1 MSVQIIERN
10 GKPEWAVISYEA
22 YLQLVEQAEALQ
34 DLRDYDSVK
43 DALNRGEEELIP
55 EGMVYALLDGKNPI
69 KVWREYRG
77 LSQSQLAKAAGIS
90 VAYLSQLETGK
101 RKGSTKVLSAIA
113 KVLELSLDDIV
124 VSQPE

>member
-1 MSVQIIERN
+1 VSVQIIERN
-10 GKPEWAVISYEA
+10 GKPEWAVIPYKT

-55 EGMVYALLDGKNPI
+55 EEVVYALLDGKSPI

-77 LSQSQLAKAAGIS
+77 LSQSQLAEAAGIS

-101 RKGSTKVLSAIA
+101 RKGSTEVLGAIA
-113 KVLELSLDDIV
+113 KVLQLSLDDVV
-124 VSQPE
+124 VSRSE

>member
-10 GKPEWAVISYEA
+10 GKPEWAVIPYKA

-34 DLRDYDSVK
+34 DLRDYDSAK
-43 DALNRGEEELIP
+43 EALNRGEEELIP
-55 EGMVYALLDGKNPI
+55 EEMVYALLDGKNPI

-101 RKGSTKVLSAIA
+101 RKGSTEVLIAIA
-113 KVLELSLDDIV
+113 KVLELSLDDVV
-124 VSQPE
+124 VS

>member
-10 GKPEWAVISYEA
+10 GKPEWAVIPYKA

-34 DLRDYDSVK
+34 DLRDYDSAK
-43 DALNRGEEELIP
+43 EALNRGEEELIP
-55 EGMVYALLDGKNPI
+55 EEVVYALLDGKNPI

-101 RKGSTKVLSAIA
+101 RKGSTEVLIVIA
-113 KVLELSLDDIV
+113 KVLELSLDDVV
-124 VSQPE
+124 VSS

>member
-10 GKPEWAVISYEA
+10 GKPEWAVIPYKA

-34 DLRDYDSVK
+34 DLRDYDSAK
-43 DALNRGEEELIP
+43 EALNRGEEELIP
-55 EGMVYALLDGKNPI
+55 EEMVYALLDGKNPI

-101 RKGSTKVLSAIA
+101 RKGSTEVLIVIA
-113 KVLELSLDDIV
+113 KVLELSLDDVV
-124 VSQPE
+124 VSS

>member
-22 YLQLVEQAEALQ
+22 YLHLVEQAEALQ

-43 DALNRGEEELIP
+43 EALNRGEEELIP
-55 EGMVYALLDGKNPI
+55 EEVVNALLDGKNPI

-77 LSQSQLAKAAGIS
+77 LSQSQLATAAGIS

-101 RKGSTKVLSAIA
+101 RKGSTGVLSAIA
-113 KVLELSLDDIV
+113 KVLELSLDDVV

>member
-10 GKPEWAVISYEA
+10 GKPEWAVIPYKA

-34 DLRDYDSVK
+34 DLRDYDSAK
-43 DALNRGEEELIP
+43 EALNRGEEELIP
-55 EGMVYALLDGKNPI
+55 EEMVYALLDGKNPI

-101 RKGSTKVLSAIA
+101 RKGSTEVLIAIA
-113 KVLELSLDDIV
+113 KVLELSLDDVV
-124 VSQPE
+124 VSS

>member
-1 MSVQIIERN
+1 VSVQIIERN
-10 GKPEWAVISYEA
+10 GKPEWAVIPYKA

-43 DALNRGEEELIP
+43 EALNRGEEELIP
-55 EGMVYALLDGKNPI
+55 EEVVYALLDGKSPI

-77 LSQSQLAKAAGIS
+77 LSQSQLAEAAGIS

-101 RKGSTKVLSAIA
+101 RKGSTEVLRAIA
-113 KVLELSLDDIV
+113 KALQLSLDDV
-124 VSQPE
+124 VVTQPE